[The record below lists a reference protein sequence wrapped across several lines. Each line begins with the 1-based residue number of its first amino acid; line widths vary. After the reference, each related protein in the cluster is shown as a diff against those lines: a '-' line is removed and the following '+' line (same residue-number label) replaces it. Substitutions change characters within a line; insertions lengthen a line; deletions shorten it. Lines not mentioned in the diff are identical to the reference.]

1 MSDELVSDEVWS
13 QVLEEFEDC
22 VPCEPCEPDTCEFGG
37 LCEFMR
43 AYLTPSE
50 AE

>member
-1 MSDELVSDEVWS
+1 MSNELVSDEVWS

-22 VPCEPCEPDTCEFGG
+22 VPCEPCEPSACEYAE
-37 LCEFMR
+37 LCAFMR
-43 AYLTPSE
+43 AYVTPSE